1 MGARPSELHAQ
12 FAHELAQLGT
22 DCDVWRGSARLDES
36 CILRRGYLVE
46 MTGVRHLT
54 EVNGMELT
62 VSSPVLVR
70 K

>member
-1 MGARPSELHAQ
+1 LKQGCISSA
-12 FAHELAQLGT
+12 LGQKRT
-22 DCDVWRGSARLDES
+22 F
-36 CILRRGYLVE
+36 I
-46 MTGVRHLT
+46 